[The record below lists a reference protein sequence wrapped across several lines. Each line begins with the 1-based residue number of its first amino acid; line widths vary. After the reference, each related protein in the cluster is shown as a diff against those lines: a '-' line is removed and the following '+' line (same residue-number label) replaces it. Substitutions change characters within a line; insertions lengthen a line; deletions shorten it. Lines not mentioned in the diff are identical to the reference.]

1 LREFGL
7 RYVYEEENFYKMF
20 KLSRKDF
27 VEKLEKADE
36 SKREKIIMDIIYKA
50 PKTEFGR
57 RGVLPLS

>member
-1 LREFGL
+1 
-7 RYVYEEENFYKMF
+7 MF
-20 KLSRKDF
+20 KLTRKDF